1 MAVPNTNVKLK
12 AEIADECKVVQTI
25 NISISA
31 MATSDVTVGG
41 ITHTYAGQ
49 NSGPISAFEKI
60 GGSNNPLASSAN
72 TSVTASHRS
81 AIISAPHHFSHAIG
95 GYHETTGGG
104 FGGGQ

>member
-12 AEIADECKVVQTI
+12 AEIADELRGQTT

-41 ITHTYAGQ
+41 TTHTYAGQ

-60 GGSNNPLASSAN
+60 GGSNNPSSLVQQILA
-72 TSVTASHRS
+72 
-81 AIISAPHHFSHAIG
+81 
-95 GYHETTGGG
+95 
-104 FGGGQ
+104 